1 MTSVSQTP
9 YYSLQFL
16 KSEEIYFNRSPR
28 SFLARAAHVVS
39 MVAWESLENMAKS
52 VANGFI
58 WFSNSGSPLKKEGR
72 VVIIGSGPA
81 GYTAA
86 IYLARAGLK
95 PLVLQGLYSGGQLM
109 TTHEVEN
116 FPGFPEGIQ
125 GPEFMQRLEK
135 QAERFGAEMMC
146 DQALKVDLSRYP
158 YRIETQNGP
167 VEASAIILSTGASAN
182 RLEVP
187 GTRDG
192 ELWQKGVSACAV
204 CDGSLPVFRNKTIFV
219 IGGGDTA
226 MEEALYLSK
235 FASKVNIVHRRN
247 QLRASH
253 AMVQKVLE
261 NPKINILYDREVI
274 QVKGEKFIEAIIVK
288 NKLTNQN
295 ESYQAGGLFFAISHK
310 PNTAFLRSQLEVDA
324 SGYVRVSR
332 GTSETSAP
340 GVFACGDVQDSH
352 YRQAITAAGSGCAA
366 ALDAERWLRS

>member
-1 MTSVSQTP
+1 MTTVSQRS
-9 YYSLQFL
+9 YYSLHFL
-16 KSEEIYFNRSPR
+16 KSEEIYFDRSPR
-28 SFLARAAHVVS
+28 SIFARTTHVVS
-39 MVAWESLENMAKS
+39 MAAWESLQNMTKAM
-52 VANGFI
+52 ANGLI
-58 WFSNSGSPLKKEGR
+58 WLSNSGSPLKKEGR

-95 PLVLQGLYSGGQLM
+95 PLMIQGLYSGGQLM

-125 GPEFMQRLEK
+125 GPELMQRLEK
-135 QAERFGAEMMC
+135 QAERFGAEMMY

-158 YRIETQNGP
+158 YRIETQKGSID
-167 VEASAIILSTGASAN
+167 ASSIIISTGASAN

-204 CDGSLPVFRNKTIFV
+204 CDGSLPCFRDKTIFV

-253 AMVQKVLE
+253 AMVQKVLQ
-261 NPKINILYDREVI
+261 NPKINILYDREVV
-274 QVKGEKFIEAIIVK
+274 QVKGETSVEAVIVK
-288 NKLTNQN
+288 NKLTDQN
-295 ESYQAGGLFFAISHK
+295 ETYPAGGLFFAIGHK
-310 PNTAFLRSQLEVDA
+310 PNTAFLGSQLETDA
-324 SGYVRVSR
+324 SGYLRVRK

-340 GVFACGDVQDSH
+340 GVFACGDVQDPH
-352 YRQAITAAGSGCAA
+352 YRQAITAAGSGAAA